1 MKNTILNII
10 TNDKLI
16 LTNGAVFTISLT
28 NIEMILKIILLTA
41 SIVWTGIKVYNELK
55 SKKQKEDEGKD
66 R

>member
-55 SKKQKEDEGKD
+55 GKKQKEDETKD

>member
-1 MKNTILNII
+1 MKNTILSII

-41 SIVWTGIKVYNELK
+41 SIVWTGIKVYRELK
-55 SKKQKEDEGKD
+55 NKKKDDE
-66 R
+66 

>member
-16 LTNGAVFTISLT
+16 LTNGAVFTITLT

-55 SKKQKEDEGKD
+55 SKKDKKDEGKD

>member
-55 SKKQKEDEGKD
+55 SKRKEDEGKD

>member
-41 SIVWTGIKVYNELK
+41 SIVWTGIKVYNELR